1 MKRSFALISPAVRDG
16 AQKAPGSS
24 IQSAVF
30 TALSCL
36 WSQDHQF
43 NRQSLQ
49 PSHACGVG
57 MHEAAPVLVPLIHN
71 MTRKGGTSMEK
82 KLKTGRQRVC
92 SGLRPQLLSQRPVIL
107 LIFLITVKIYIY
119 LKRTKGARVC
129 LTHSLRV
136 WLIILPVFQYS
147 ACRSTMLLPSALKSG
162 LLSS

>member
-107 LIFLITVKIYIY
+107 LIFLITVNIYIY
-119 LKRTKGARVC
+119 ISEKNQGSKSMFDSQFEGVAHHT
-129 LTHSLRV
+129 TS
-136 WLIILPVFQYS
+136 IPVF
-147 ACRSTMLLPSALKSG
+147 G
-162 LLSS
+162 LSFHDVTTLCT